1 MSLSKKDFEEIRKEL
16 DKCKRPLF
24 FFHNDPDGLASFLLL
39 YRYCKKGFGVIV
51 KSDPKIDDKFL
62 RKVEEYMP
70 DKIFVLDVAILEQ
83 GFVDKAYAPVVWID
97 HHQPLD
103 VEGVKYFNPRLN
115 NIKDNQPVS
124 YICYQVTKKD
134 LWIAMT
140 GCIGDWFLP
149 DFSKEF
155 SKNYPDLLPQI
166 TTADNAMFNSRL
178 GELVSVF
185 SFVLKG
191 RMKEVKQCI
200 KILTRI
206 KDPYEILEQKTA
218 QGGFIYRRYSKV
230 DEEYQRLLRQAL
242 KQKADD
248 KIFLF
253 IYKAE
258 QVSFTKDLAN
268 ELLFRNPNK
277 TIVVGREKINEVKLS
292 LRARNIELPPLIE
305 NALKG
310 LDGYGGG
317 HEYACGAS
325 VKKKDFSKFMN
336 RLRRSLSAI

>member
-1 MSLSKKDFEEIRKEL
+1 MALTRKNFEEIRKEL

-24 FFHNDPDGLASFLLL
+24 FFHDDPDGLASFLLL
-39 YRYCKKGFGVIV
+39 YRYCKKGFGVAV

-83 GFVDKAYAPVVWID
+83 SFVDKAYAPIVWID

-115 NIKDNQPVS
+115 NIKDNQPIS

-155 SKNYPDLLPQI
+155 SKKYPDLLPKI
-166 TTADNAMFNSRL
+166 TTADDAMFNSRL
-178 GELVSVF
+178 GKLVSVF

-218 QGGFIYRRYSKV
+218 QGRFIYRKYFRVNEK
-230 DEEYQRLLRQAL
+230 YQHLLRRAL
-242 KQKADD
+242 KQKAED

-253 IYKAE
+253 IYKHE
-258 QVSFTKDLAN
+258 QISFTKDLAN
-268 ELLFRNPNK
+268 ELLFRNPDK
-277 TIVVGREKINEVKLS
+277 IIVIGREKVDEVKLS

-305 NALKG
+305 KALKG

-325 VKKKDFSKFMN
+325 VKKKDFGKFMS
-336 RLRRSLSAI
+336 RLRKGVGI